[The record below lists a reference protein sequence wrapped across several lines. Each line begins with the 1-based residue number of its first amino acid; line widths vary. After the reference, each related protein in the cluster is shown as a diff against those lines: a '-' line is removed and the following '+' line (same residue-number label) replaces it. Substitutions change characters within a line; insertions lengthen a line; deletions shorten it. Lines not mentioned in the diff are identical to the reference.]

1 MSGKLSCYIAASA
14 LVLMVIAVLL
24 NAIYVRETAD
34 HILMLADEADSERGS
49 ELSSLS
55 ELSNYWNERIPI
67 LKISLSENE
76 LDEIQLAINEAKI
89 SAENLE
95 NEEYKISM
103 ARLRRAIESIKK
115 REEFSIENIF

>member
-34 HILMLADEADSERGS
+34 HILMLADEADSESGS

-55 ELSNYWNERIPI
+55 ELSNYWNERMPI

>member
-34 HILMLADEADSERGS
+34 HILMLADEADRESGS

-55 ELSNYWNERIPI
+55 ELSNYWNERMPI